1 MWTMHCDACVT
12 FCRRG
17 EHDSAAGIAVSI
29 LQRKKKYLNCL
40 TPKQQTMVQ
49 HRHFN

>member
-1 MWTMHCDACVT
+1 MWTLHCGACVT

-29 LQRKKKYLNCL
+29 LHRKKIFKLFNPQATNYDP
-40 TPKQQTMVQ
+40 TPPL
-49 HRHFN
+49 